1 MKFIIYIK
9 ISNWKRICTTRSNW
23 IRSGKKVF
31 KLTNIYKKNINY
43 EIFIFIFKRPIGL
56 IEKNLTDISVKS
68 KETSFLSGA
77 KEASIV
83 SGTKEASIVSGTK
96 EASIVSGKKASVAS
110 GVSLA
115 SGKKSSSRAAS
126 SKNSIHKSGA
136 EDE

>member
-83 SGTKEASIVSGTK
+83 SGTKEASIVSG
-96 EASIVSGKKASVAS
+96 KKASVAS

>member
-1 MKFIIYIK
+1 MKFIIFIK

-83 SGTKEASIVSGTK
+83 SGTKEASIVSG
-96 EASIVSGKKASVAS
+96 KKASVAS